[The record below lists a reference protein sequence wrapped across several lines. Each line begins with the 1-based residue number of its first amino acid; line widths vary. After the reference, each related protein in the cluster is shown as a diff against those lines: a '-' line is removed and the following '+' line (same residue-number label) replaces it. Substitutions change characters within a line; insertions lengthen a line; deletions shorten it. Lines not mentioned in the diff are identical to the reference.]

1 MQPTKGTGEHAPA
14 RQEGTA
20 SATKAAGEENASQTL
35 ACRDCNQTN
44 IRRIQ
49 GNTGVGRR
57 PTADGP
63 YACNDC
69 GYHGKPRARPKQATG
84 SGRRGLAGTLADADA
99 EDLVTDGGGDA

>member
-1 MQPTKGTGEHAPA
+1 MKPTKADGCNDTHRHKSTDTQTDA
-14 RQEGTA
+14 TA
-20 SATKAAGEENASQTL
+20 EENASQTL
-35 ACRDCNQTN
+35 ACRECNQTN

-69 GYHGKPRARPKQATG
+69 GWHGKPRARPKQATG
-84 SGRRGLAGTLADADA
+84 SGRRHRRWGPQ
-99 EDLVTDGGGDA
+99 